1 MHSASWDEDYDLTGK
16 KVAVI
21 GSGSS
26 GVQIIP
32 NIYSR
37 VEKLYTWI
45 RTPVWITAGFAQKFA
60 GANGANFYCKCPPPV
75 DCIILRWV

>member
-26 GVQIIP
+26 GVQIMP

-37 VEKLYTWI
+37 VEKLYHWI
-45 RTPVWITAGFAQKFA
+45 RTPVWITAGFAQRFA
-60 GANGANFYCKCPPPV
+60 GEGGANFYCECPRGWNM
-75 DCIILRWV
+75 LWVRLN